1 VSTAVLTPFRLHAAD
16 VARVASV
23 GLRTRRLRAAL
34 SALGI
39 AIGVAAMVAVLGLSS
54 SSQAGLLAEIDRLG
68 PNLLTVANGSGVL
81 GNAEEL
87 PLSAPAMIGRIAPV
101 TGVADTGS
109 TGVDA
114 YRTPY
119 IPAINTNALDVQAAT
134 LNLPAVLTASVAAGS
149 FLNTA
154 TATLPVCVL
163 GAAAAQRLGI
173 DRLYTGERIWVDGQ
187 WFYVAGILAPV
198 ALAPEI
204 DSSILVGFP
213 AAATYLG
220 FDSHPTT
227 IYVRAITSQV
237 AAVQGVLAATAS
249 PENSD
254 AVEVSQPSIVLA
266 ARSQAKNALNDLF
279 LGLAAVALLVAGVGV
294 ANIMVISVL
303 ERRSEIG
310 LRRALGATRGQIRA
324 QFLSEAVLLSLGGG
338 VIGAGAGVA
347 ATAVYAHV
355 KHWPVS
361 VPPLAWAGGLGAAL
375 VIGAAAG
382 FLPAMRAARLSPTDA
397 LRTV

>member
-1 VSTAVLTPFRLHAAD
+1 VSAATLTPARLHAAD
-16 VARVASV
+16 MARVASV

-87 PLSAPAMIGRIAPV
+87 PLTAPAMIRRIAPV

-109 TGVDA
+109 TGVNA
-114 YRTPY
+114 FRSPY
-119 IPAINTNALDVQAAT
+119 IPSINTNALDVQAAT
-134 LNLPAVLTASVAAGS
+134 LDLPSVLTASIGQGV

-173 DRLYTGERIWVDGQ
+173 DRLYPGERIWVDGQ
-187 WFYVAGILAPV
+187 WFYLAGILDPV

-220 FDSHPTT
+220 FDGHPTT
-227 IYVRAITSQV
+227 VYVRTATSQV

-249 PENSD
+249 PENPD

-266 ARSQAKNALNDLF
+266 ARAQAKNALNDLF

-310 LRRALGATRGQIRA
+310 LRRALGATKGQIRA
-324 QFLSEAVLLSLGGG
+324 QFLAEAVLLSLGGG
-338 VIGAGAGVA
+338 VIGVGAGVA
-347 ATAVYAHV
+347 ATAVYAST
-355 KHWPVS
+355 KNWPVS
-361 VPPLAWAGGLGAAL
+361 VPPLAWAGGLGAAIA
-375 VIGAAAG
+375 IGAVAG

>member
-1 VSTAVLTPFRLHAAD
+1 MSVEALTPARLHAAD
-16 VARVASV
+16 MARVASV

-87 PLSAPAMIGRIAPV
+87 PLTAPAMIRRIAPV
-101 TGVADTGS
+101 TGVADTGG

-114 YRTPY
+114 YRSPY
-119 IPAINTNALDVQAAT
+119 IPSINTNALNVEAAT
-134 LNLPAVLTASVAAGS
+134 LNLPAVVGATVAAGS
-149 FLNTA
+149 FLNAA
-154 TATLPVCVL
+154 TANMPVCVL

-173 DRLYTGERIWVDGQ
+173 DRLYPGERIWVDRQ
-187 WFYVAGILAPV
+187 WFYVAGILNPV
-198 ALAPEI
+198 ALTPEI
-204 DSSILVGFP
+204 DSSILVGSP

-220 FDSHPTT
+220 FDGHPTT
-227 IYVRAITSQV
+227 VYVRAVTSQV
-237 AAVQGVLAATAS
+237 AAVQGVLAATTS
-249 PENSD
+249 PEHSD
-254 AVEVSQPSIVLA
+254 AVQVSQPSIVLA
-266 ARSQAKNALNDLF
+266 TRAQAKNALNDLF
-279 LGLAAVALLVAGVGV
+279 LGLAAVALLVGGVGV

-310 LRRALGATRGQIRA
+310 LRRALGASKGQIRA
-324 QFLSEAVLLSLGGG
+324 QFLAEAVLLSLGGG
-338 VIGAGAGVA
+338 VMGVGAGVA
-347 ATAVYAHV
+347 ATAIYATT
-355 KHWPVS
+355 KHWPIS
-361 VPPLAWAGGLGAAL
+361 VPPLAWAGGLGAAIA
-375 VIGAAAG
+375 IGAVAG
-382 FLPAMRAARLSPTDA
+382 FLPAVRAARLSPTDA

>member
-1 VSTAVLTPFRLHAAD
+1 
-16 VARVASV
+16 
-23 GLRTRRLRAAL
+23 
-34 SALGI
+34 
-39 AIGVAAMVAVLGLSS
+39 MVAVLGLSS

-68 PNLLTVANGSGVL
+68 TNLLTVANGSGVL

-87 PLSAPAMIGRIAPV
+87 PLTAPAMISRIAPV

-109 TGVDA
+109 TGVTA
-114 YRTPY
+114 FRSPY
-119 IPAINTNALDVQAAT
+119 IPSINTNALDVRAT
-134 LNLPAVLTASVAAGS
+134 TLDLPAVVSATVATGS
-149 FLNTA
+149 FLNPA
-154 TATLPVCVL
+154 TARLSACVL
-163 GAAAAQRLGI
+163 GSAAAQRLGI
-173 DRLYTGERIWVDGQ
+173 DRLYPGERIWVGGR
-187 WFYVAGILAPV
+187 WFYIAGILNPV

-220 FDSHPTT
+220 FDGHPT
-227 IYVRAITSQV
+227 IVYVRAVTSEV

-249 PENSD
+249 PEHAD
-254 AVEVSQPSIVLA
+254 AVQVSQPSIVLA
-266 ARSQAKNALNDLF
+266 ARAQAKNALNDLF
-279 LGLAAVALLVAGVGV
+279 LGLAAVALLVGGVGV

-310 LRRALGATRGQIRA
+310 LRRALGATKGQIRA

-338 VIGAGAGVA
+338 LFGGGAGVA
-347 ATAVYAHV
+347 STAVYAAT

-375 VIGAAAG
+375 AIGAMAG